1 MAKIQIAREVEELLK
16 PASGVNV
23 LSAQLQYYLH
33 LSLTKQREKILQSGV
48 NTSRSY
54 VSRRLKQSGPKT
66 CKPAQKLLLNSLLEK
81 KHLSSA

>member
-33 LSLTKQREKILQSGV
+33 LSLTKQREK
-48 NTSRSY
+48 TSAVR
-54 VSRRLKQSGPKT
+54 
-66 CKPAQKLLLNSLLEK
+66 CKY
-81 KHLSSA
+81 